1 MSNNE
6 KKLIYLEN
14 TLKKALYV
22 IGMLTP
28 DPKDDHLE
36 HIDLYE
42 ENTIEEVFSN
52 ALGNLNFSNHASNK
66 SNEANNTYLFIK
78 MIIESLPFP
87 VFLKDH
93 EKKYMMLN
101 KQEADLFG
109 LKESDI
115 IGKTDED
122 FVADPEELDMIHQSD
137 SLVLNDKIG
146 IELPQQNFSLPN
158 GNSYVFKTHK
168 LPIINPY
175 SDKVN
180 ILGFSVNITDT
191 VNLARLNKVIT
202 DFNHPFL

>member
-1 MSNNE
+1 MPTND
-6 KKLIYLEN
+6 KKVVYLEN
-14 TLKKALYV
+14 VLKKALHV
-22 IGMLTP
+22 IGKLTP
-28 DPKDDHLE
+28 DPSDDALE
-36 HIDLYE
+36 NINLYE
-42 ENTIEEVFSN
+42 ENTIDKVFAN
-52 ALGNLNFSNHASNK
+52 ALGNLNFSNQSTTK
-66 SNEANNTYLFIK
+66 SNDSNNTYLFIK

-109 LKESDI
+109 LKESDV

-146 IELPQQNFSLPN
+146 VELPQQNFTLPN

-168 LPIINPY
+168 MPIINPY

-202 DFNHPFL
+202 DFKHPFL